1 MTSNNTPAVPD
12 TSVTSLD
19 VVDYFATGRALPVVA
34 EDPAAIAARIDAEI
48 LNASSVE
55 ELFGER
61 SVIHA
66 RDYLNRPFR
75 LLDVEWRPSTYDEE
89 GLPFF
94 AVLHIVT
101 TDGEPAVMTTGARSV
116 MLKAAKAASAGWLP
130 LSVRLVQSEKAT
142 DSGYR
147 PLDLVAAPDG
157 F

>member
-1 MTSNNTPAVPD
+1 MNSNTPAVPD
-12 TSVTSLD
+12 STVSAVD
-19 VVDYFATGRALPVVA
+19 VLDYFATGRTLPIVV
-34 EDPAAIAARIDAEI
+34 EDPAVVAARIDAEI

-75 LLDVEWRPSTYDEE
+75 LLDVEWRPSTFDEE

-116 MLKAAKAASAGWLP
+116 MLKAAKASSAGWLP
-130 LSVRLVQSEKAT
+130 LSVRLVQAEKAT
-142 DSGYR
+142 DNGYR